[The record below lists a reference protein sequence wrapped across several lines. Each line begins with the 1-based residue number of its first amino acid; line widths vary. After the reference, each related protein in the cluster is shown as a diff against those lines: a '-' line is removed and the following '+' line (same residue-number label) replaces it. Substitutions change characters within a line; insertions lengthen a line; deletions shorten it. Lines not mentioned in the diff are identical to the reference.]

1 MFRPLTLIAL
11 IADALLCVAV
21 GLGVPALVGAINWLA
36 TQGWVDTPFSA
47 IITAA
52 TAVWGLGLGGEV
64 TFTIDPATYP
74 QLGLVEPF
82 SFMVSVAPL
91 LFAVL
96 IAVFGWRA
104 GARMTVDESEHPW
117 FEFVIGVAVF
127 VGAAVV
133 SLQLTN
139 PDVVAVNVTSAV
151 VPGALVWLLA
161 MLAGMRVWEFVP
173 WERWLG
179 EKCDLVFELAGRAAR
194 VAAGLIVGVFGLAS
208 LALLVAFFIGTG
220 RVIALQQALQLDIS
234 GVVTV
239 GLAHLAYLPT
249 AVVWAASWLLGSGFA
264 LGEGAY
270 SQLGGTQAGPL
281 PAIPLLGLVPEGEL
295 PALWALVAVPLA
307 LAIALCLI
315 DRMLSP
321 SDADRPWYLRLAP
334 GAIGGLLAA
343 VAMSLCGLL
352 ARGSLGP
359 GRLSDFGP
367 HPGWMLLAAVV
378 IFLVAACVGTFVPLE
393 MIGMD
398 AAAKVLRPAPA
409 SPAAQHDETVASSV
423 AHEPA
428 VTKPPVSPVSPVW
441 PGESVSPASSR
452 EPGPS
457 WFTDDPFEAEPYA
470 AEADEYDPVAQ
481 PEGRQPEGRQSEV
494 SGDRAKRPDAHWS
507 QAGEPA
513 AADASE
519 GAGDDARD
527 GQRRDPKEV
536 SRRDLSEV
544 LRRPDEPDIYADLDD
559 DL

>member
-1 MFRPLTLIAL
+1 MFRPLTLISL

-21 GLGVPALVGAINWLA
+21 GFGVPALVGAISWLA

-47 IITAA
+47 IIMAA

-64 TFTIDPATYP
+64 TFTVDPATYP
-74 QLGLVEPF
+74 QLGLPEPF

-104 GARMTVDESEHPW
+104 GARMTVDENRQPW
-117 FEFVIGVAVF
+117 FEFVVGIAAF
-127 VGAAVV
+127 VGAAVF
-133 SLQLTN
+133 SLQFTN
-139 PDVVAVNVTSAV
+139 PDVVAVDVTSAV
-151 VPGALVWLLA
+151 VPGALIWLLA

-179 EKCDLVFELAGRAAR
+179 EKTDLVLELAGRAAR
-194 VAAGLIVGVFGLAS
+194 VAAGLIVGVFALAS
-208 LALLVAFFIGTG
+208 LALLVAFFTGVG

-234 GVVTV
+234 GVVAV

-264 LGEGAY
+264 LGEGSY
-270 SQLGGTQAGPL
+270 SQLGGTHAGPL
-281 PAIPLLGLVPEGEL
+281 PAVPLLGLVPEGEL
-295 PALWALVAVPLA
+295 PALWALVALPLA
-307 LAIALCLI
+307 LATALCLS
-315 DRMLSP
+315 DRMLAP
-321 SDADRPWYLRLAP
+321 SDAGRPWYLRLVP

-343 VAMSLCGLL
+343 AALSLCGVL

-367 HPGWMLLAAVV
+367 HPGWMLLAAIV
-378 IFLVAACVGTFVPLE
+378 IFVVAACMGTFVPLE
-393 MIGMD
+393 IIGLD
-398 AAAKVLRPAPA
+398 AAAKP
-409 SPAAQHDETVASSV
+409 S
-423 AHEPA
+423 
-428 VTKPPVSPVSPVW
+428 VSPVASRE
-441 PGESVSPASSR
+441 PGSSREPMSSR

-457 WFTDDPFEAEPYA
+457 WFAGDRFEAEPYA
-470 AEADEYDPVAQ
+470 AEVDDHDSGVQ
-481 PEGRQPEGRQSEV
+481 PEV
-494 SGDRAKRPDAHWS
+494 SSDRAKRPDARWPRAVGS
-507 QAGEPA
+507 A
-513 AADASE
+513 AAGASE
-519 GAGDDARD
+519 VAADHGRS

-559 DL
+559 EL

>member
-1 MFRPLTLIAL
+1 MFRPLTLISL

-74 QLGLVEPF
+74 QLGLAEPF

-91 LFAVL
+91 LFTVL

-104 GARMTVDESEHPW
+104 GARMTIDENELPW
-117 FEFVIGVAVF
+117 FEFVIGVAAF

-133 SLQLTN
+133 SLQLTT

-151 VPGALVWLLA
+151 VPGALAWLLA
-161 MLAGMRVWEFVP
+161 MLAGMRVWEFIP

-179 EKCDLVFELAGRAAR
+179 EKTDLVFELAGRAAR
-194 VAAGLIVGVFGLAS
+194 VAAGLVVGVFGLAS

-270 SQLGGTQAGPL
+270 SQLGGTHAGPL

-295 PALWALVAVPLA
+295 PALWALVALPLA

-321 SDADRPWYLRLAP
+321 NDADRPWYLRLLP
-334 GAIGGLLAA
+334 GAVGGLLAA
-343 VAMSLCGLL
+343 VALSLCGVL

-367 HPGWMLLAAVV
+367 HPGWMLLAAVL
-378 IFLVAACVGTFVPLE
+378 IFMVAACVGTFVPLE

-398 AAAKVLRPAPA
+398 AAAKVLRPAPVA
-409 SPAAQHDETVASSV
+409 STATQQGETVTSPAAR
-423 AHEPA
+423 EPA
-428 VTKPPVSPVSPVW
+428 EAKPPVSPVW
-441 PGESVSPASSR
+441 PGSPGETVLPVSSR
-452 EPGPS
+452 EPGLS

-470 AEADEYDPVAQ
+470 AEIDEHYPVAQ
-481 PEGRQPEGRQSEV
+481 PEVSQPEG

-507 QAGEPA
+507 RADGSA
-513 AADASE
+513 AVDASE
-519 GAGDDARD
+519 GAAGDGRKA
-527 GQRRDPKEV
+527 QRRDPKEV

-544 LRRPDEPDIYADLDD
+544 LRRPDEPDIYADLDE